1 MRKVINISVSERL
14 YKEVEEAVRQNKYE
28 TKSELF
34 RDLLRAWKEGRFGAP
49 AGKFRADTLL
59 KNAQKHAAKG
69 GPSDLSQKHDH
80 YLYGE

>member
-34 RDLLRAWKEGRFGAP
+34 RDLLRAWKEGRF
-49 AGKFRADTLL
+49 
-59 KNAQKHAAKG
+59 AKSIV
-69 GPSDLSQKHDH
+69 PVVDH